1 MGGKSVEQQMELLK
15 DLQGLDQE
23 LSRIRENRQ
32 KLEGEQQE
40 IVAELGRVQAMID
53 SLAAD
58 IAVLEERRGELR
70 QALLLERSNVEKA
83 EGRLPEIKTQK
94 EYLAVLKEIDAAKK
108 INKDLSDRIQERENE
123 IAALEQEKAEKE
135 QELSDLK
142 ARVEARC
149 GEIRQSLEESGKE
162 LEEKSSQRENHLQPL
177 PVALRKRYQLLMER
191 RAGIAVVEAR
201 NGTCLGCNMHLPP
214 QLFNSLFRADEI
226 QSCPHCNRLLFVDK
240 DI

>member
-32 KLEGEQQE
+32 KLEAEQQE
-40 IVAELGRVQAMID
+40 IVAELERVQVMID

-58 IAVLEERRGELR
+58 IAVLEEQRGELR
-70 QALLLERSNVEKA
+70 QALQLERSNVEKA

-108 INKDLSDRIQERENE
+108 INKDLSDRIQERDNE
-123 IAALEQEKAEKE
+123 IAALEQETAEKE
-135 QELSDLK
+135 QDLSDLK
-142 ARVEARC
+142 TGMEARC
-149 GEIRQSLEESGKE
+149 DEIRQLLEESGKD
-162 LEEKSSQRENHLQPL
+162 LEEKSSQREDRLQPL
-177 PVALRKRYQLLMER
+177 PAALRKRYQLLMER

-226 QSCPHCNRLLFVDK
+226 KSCPHCNRLLFVEK
-240 DI
+240 DA

>member
-1 MGGKSVEQQMELLK
+1 MGGKSVEQQIQLLK

-23 LSRIRENRQ
+23 LSRIRENRH
-32 KLEGEQQE
+32 KLETEQQE
-40 IVAELGRVQAMID
+40 IVTELERVQAMID

-58 IAVLEERRGELR
+58 IVDLEGRRGELK
-70 QALLLERSNVEKA
+70 QALLLERNNVEKA

-94 EYLAVLKEIDAAKK
+94 EYLAVLKEIDVAKK
-108 INKDLSDRIQERENE
+108 INKDLSDQIQGRENE
-123 IAALEQEKAEKE
+123 IAALEQEKQEKE
-135 QELSDLK
+135 QALTDLQ

-149 GEIRQSLEESGKE
+149 GEIRQSLEDSEKD
-162 LEEKSSQRENHLQPL
+162 LAEKSNQRETHLQPL

-201 NGTCLGCNMHLPP
+201 NGTCQGCNMHLPP

-226 QSCPHCNRLLFVDK
+226 QTCPHCNRLLFVDK
-240 DI
+240 ND

>member
-1 MGGKSVEQQMELLK
+1 MGGKNVEQQMELLK

-32 KLEGEQQE
+32 KLEAEQQE
-40 IVAELGRVQAMID
+40 IVAELERVQAMID

-58 IAVLEERRGELR
+58 IAVLEDQRGELK
-70 QALLLERSNVEKA
+70 QSLLLEQNNVEKA

-108 INKDLSDRIQERENE
+108 VNKDLSDRIQERDNE

-135 QELSDLK
+135 QELSDLR

-149 GEIRQSLEESGKE
+149 GEIRQSLEESGKD
-162 LEEKSSQRENHLQPL
+162 LEEKSSQREARLQPL

-191 RAGIAVVEAR
+191 RGGVAVVAAR
-201 NGTCLGCNMHLPP
+201 NGTCLGCNMQLPP

-226 QSCPHCNRLLFVDK
+226 LCCPHCNRMLFVEK
-240 DI
+240 DA